1 VVALSES
8 VTLQKIYREIVALNK
23 KLDVLGWIILPPEEL
38 SPEELAEI
46 DVLEEE
52 SMKDRVPWSQI
63 KSRVEELLSE

>member
-1 VVALSES
+1 MALSES

-52 SMKDRVPWSQI
+52 SMKDRVLWSQI

>member
-1 VVALSES
+1 LSES

-52 SMKDRVPWSQI
+52 SMKDRVLWSQI

>member
-52 SMKDRVPWSQI
+52 SMKDRVLWSQI